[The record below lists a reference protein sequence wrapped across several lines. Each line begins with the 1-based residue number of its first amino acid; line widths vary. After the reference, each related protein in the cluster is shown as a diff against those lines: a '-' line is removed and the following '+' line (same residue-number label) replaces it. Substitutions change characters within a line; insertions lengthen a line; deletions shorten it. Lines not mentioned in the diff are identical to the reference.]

1 MSKDKINKLTDAQRE
16 YNAEIK
22 RGESLYREFQ
32 GTFESIAGELGKQ
45 VSETKR
51 AAMEYSKLVSIS
63 KKLAENEEDISRL
76 SDKQLAKYKS
86 SAIAAAEEVKRIVE
100 LVSLK
105 QKQGIQL
112 NEEEKSLLL
121 AKKENFIQEESL
133 VGKITEEIAGR
144 ERSNEAMGVAGNL
157 LSSLNTMAG
166 GFSKALKL
174 DKVEK
179 DMRAVADSI
188 EEGGEQFGKM
198 KVLAAGVGSAVRNL
212 ADTLTDPSVVLGA
225 IAGAFKELGK
235 SQREFRKVTGQN
247 AEQFSALNGSL
258 ALSTEQIET
267 MTELSKELGVNAN
280 IFDEDTIVEV
290 TELTKQMGMG
300 AHEAAQLAKFAKLS
314 GQELSTVT
322 GNMESSFTS
331 FVKTNKVGINI
342 SDVMND
348 VGSASAAVTLS
359 LGSQPGLIQD
369 AAMEAR
375 KLGLSLEQVDKI
387 AGSLLD
393 FESSIQAEMEAEMLI
408 GKEINLDKARQLAL
422 NNDLKGVAEELGNN
436 QAVLKAF
443 SSGNRI
449 QQDATARAMGMSR
462 EEMAK
467 MIYQQKIQ
475 SGLTTEQAA
484 KVADIS
490 LEEAK
495 RLSTTEQITKSLNKL
510 AQAAASILDF
520 FSPILANVTVLA
532 LTLTSVAFILG
543 AKILIALKGSV
554 AEMKTLGKEAL
565 SFLKTTGLIEKVKS
579 GFGSLFGAKP
589 KQSGIPFLSA
599 MNKSVP
605 TGPMG
610 PINKAGGAI
619 GGLTDST
626 KDIKPQS
633 GSMIKRFLTGIGDGL
648 SSLGKS
654 ISGLGPAGLGY
665 LAAGMAIFTLSI
677 MGVGKALGMAAPAFK
692 AFGTIITSI
701 FGGVATVISAVA
713 LGIVTIMESMTVEKI
728 KPMFLLGAAL
738 FGIAGGLAL
747 MATAGLGALPIIGAL
762 GALALVAAP
771 LAQLAGVFGGGGDE
785 GNGGEDK
792 IVKKLDEL
800 IDIAKK
806 GTVIMM
812 DGNVVGQ
819 TVQRASSGIGT

>member
-188 EEGGEQFGKM
+188 KEGGEQFGKM

-422 NNDLKGVAEELGNN
+422 NNDLKGVAKELGNN

-490 LEEAK
+490 LDEAK

-510 AQAAASILDF
+510 AQAAASVLDF
-520 FSPILANVTVLA
+520 FSPIVANVTVLA

-589 KQSGIPFLSA
+589 KQSGIPFMSA
-599 MNKSVP
+599 MNKAAP

-626 KDIKPQS
+626 KGVKPGMGKMIQS
-633 GSMIKRFLTGIGDGL
+633 FLTGIGKGL
-648 SSLGKS
+648 AALGKAVM
-654 ISGLGPAGLGY
+654 GPQLAGI
-665 LAAGMAIFTLSI
+665 AAGMAILTLSL
-677 MGVGKALGMAAPAFK
+677 MGIGAALGMAAPAFK

-701 FGGVATVISAVA
+701 FGGVATVIAAVA
-713 LGIVTIMESMTVEKI
+713 VGIVTIMESMTMEKI
-728 KPMFLLGAAL
+728 KPMFLLGTAL
-738 FGIAGGLAL
+738 FGIAGGLAA
-747 MATAGLGALPIIGAL
+747 MAVAGLGALPIIGAL
-762 GALALVAAP
+762 GALSLVAAP
-771 LAQLAGVFGGGGDE
+771 LAALAGVFGGGGDE

-792 IVKKLDEL
+792 IAKKLDEL

>member
-86 SAIAAAEEVKRIVE
+86 NAIAAAEEVKRIVE

-532 LTLTSVAFILG
+532 LTLTL
-543 AKILIALKGSV
+543 
-554 AEMKTLGKEAL
+554 
-565 SFLKTTGLIEKVKS
+565 
-579 GFGSLFGAKP
+579 
-589 KQSGIPFLSA
+589 
-599 MNKSVP
+599 
-605 TGPMG
+605 
-610 PINKAGGAI
+610 
-619 GGLTDST
+619 
-626 KDIKPQS
+626 
-633 GSMIKRFLTGIGDGL
+633 
-648 SSLGKS
+648 
-654 ISGLGPAGLGY
+654 
-665 LAAGMAIFTLSI
+665 
-677 MGVGKALGMAAPAFK
+677 
-692 AFGTIITSI
+692 
-701 FGGVATVISAVA
+701 
-713 LGIVTIMESMTVEKI
+713 
-728 KPMFLLGAAL
+728 
-738 FGIAGGLAL
+738 
-747 MATAGLGALPIIGAL
+747 
-762 GALALVAAP
+762 
-771 LAQLAGVFGGGGDE
+771 
-785 GNGGEDK
+785 
-792 IVKKLDEL
+792 
-800 IDIAKK
+800 
-806 GTVIMM
+806 
-812 DGNVVGQ
+812 
-819 TVQRASSGIGT
+819 